1 MKSGQ
6 RYHVWGVLSL
16 GNCQVQHKIWPR
28 KKSFGDLAGHELT
41 RNIQASIREAIK
53 HIDSNFKK
61 ETIKKRK
68 Y

>member
-6 RYHVWGVLSL
+6 GCHVWGVLYL

-28 KKSFGDLAGHELT
+28 KKSFGDLAGHELI